1 MLCVSL
7 MSLLVII
14 TRITG
19 PSKRVIN
26 DFSNFFFF
34 LKRVLTHLVRTRYV
48 AMHCL
53 AYLCPLSYKRG
64 VREIQTLSHWKL
76 RCRGPTFDN
85 GDDVSISVRPHGPA
99 IQIRTVGVQWLH
111 DPAIQTRTIG
121 VQWLHEEEGDDD
133 DIQSKD
139 EVLNA
144 HNSSDDDAHVAKVE
158 IASRIFRNYYCAFRS
173 FLHDG
178 NFIWW
183 FFAKKGLE
191 IVLF

>member
-1 MLCVSL
+1 VLCVSL

-34 LKRVLTHLVRTRYV
+34 KKRVLTHLVRTRYV

-76 RCRGPTFDN
+76 RCRSPTFDN
-85 GDDVSISVRPHGPA
+85 GYDVSISVRPHGPI
-99 IQIRTVGVQWLH
+99 IQV
-111 DPAIQTRTIG
+111 RTIG
-121 VQWLHEEEGDDD
+121 VQWLHEEEGKDD

-139 EVLNA
+139 EVINA

-158 IASRIFRNYYCAFRS
+158 IASHLFRNYYSSVGFES
-173 FLHDG
+173 LIILNQKTQFVHD
-178 NFIWW
+178 FD
-183 FFAKKGLE
+183 
-191 IVLF
+191 